1 MENLP
6 IIVENVFQPSQFAA
20 ATSSVSSS
28 AAGNLP
34 VILLG
39 LGLLVLVAVLVVLY
53 VNHRNSKR
61 EDLDGYLQS

>member
-6 IIVENVFQPSQFAA
+6 IIIENVFQPSQFAA
-20 ATSSVSSS
+20 VTSSASSS

-39 LGLLVLVAVLVVLY
+39 LSFIVLVAVLIALY
-53 VNHRNSKR
+53 VNHKNSNR
-61 EDLDGYLQS
+61 EDLGGYLQS